1 MKKQAMNHIRY
12 QAIFSLLAAW
22 VLLLPQAAFAAS
34 TGTTAIYRQIGS
46 GAQTASGD
54 YISSNQ
60 GAGLDLTYRYYIE
73 VPAGTANLTVEIWD
87 KDIGAVSNY
96 TDWQIGGGYNT
107 DCRYRLYN
115 PTGGTAATT
124 FASTT
129 PLGDSIWTQ
138 LSSVANPAAGHWEL
152 RVDMSSNR
160 TSGDDVNGYGIRAHD
175 GNSGSGGTELN
186 IYAYSFIPLGVIG
199 VNPTTITTT
208 FYPFVTS
215 GCTVDW
221 NDFDGD
227 NSGSTYCQFSY
238 ASRVGTIP
246 TTSYIGAANDVWL
259 NTEISGYST
268 DSRNVDSGIW
278 TATATYTNLSGSTAN
293 FGVFWAGN
301 WQAAN
306 GAPSA
311 QPQAN
316 SFRVYLPSDGGGAP
330 AKPVFSQKL
339 SFVSGSNP
347 PVSGST
353 TRIRIELIVF
363 NPAAQAITFS
373 AANPVTAYVPGGGVV
388 YAGNPVASQG
398 TYTTPAVGG
407 TGAITWNPGTVAGNN
422 TYATFYYEVNVT
434 PPSAARLP
442 VTGSPAANG
451 TTASYVD
458 ETGNTTQ
465 AAATYTYGPLC
476 GLAVTPGGP
485 VIPTWVAISCFEA
498 DMASGQPTVEW
509 RTAAENGTIGFYLWR
524 QNPASGDFELVN
536 PNFLPAL
543 ANAMTGGIYRLAD
556 PDVQYG
562 ETIVYRL
569 EEVNA
574 RGESLSYGPFTV
586 TFDGTPVA
594 TRETDNIYKKNRKE
608 VPTAISGFQN
618 AVFTAS
624 EYEKARLHSRRNVLL
639 TQGSMATAPGS
650 GQARIVVKS
659 RGLFHIAA
667 ARIAAAL
674 GMSVPQVEGLIA
686 HQQLSLSNLG
696 EPVAWMAD
704 ENNGGIYF
712 YGENL
717 QSPYSDQNV
726 YWLEQGFGLIFAA
739 VNGGNA
745 APADASQTFNET
757 RHYEEN
763 RYPLTALFT
772 NPDDDF
778 WLWDLVV
785 AGAEVK
791 VFPMW
796 VSSPAITGSAILTVN
811 LQGATDTA
819 VGNEHHVRFFLN
831 DTQIGESW
839 WDGIAAHS
847 CQFSFNQSI
856 LIDGK
861 NTFVVSGL
869 LDGGVKYSYFYVDS
883 FDLSYQQYY
892 QVSGNT
898 LWCQGGVNQTVS
910 VVGFS
915 DSRVMVLDVSQP
927 RQPKLVSTAGI
938 DQGGRLTF
946 IPASPTNKYL
956 VIGRSAVLQPF
967 SVNAASSTNLKWNNS
982 SAEYL
987 VIAPEELAK
996 EAQTLAD
1003 YRNGQGLTTLVVTIE
1018 DIYNSFNWGLAS
1030 PVVIKEFINSAY
1042 SHKSIKGL
1050 KYAVLVGRGTFDYKN
1065 YIGYGDNLFPPI
1077 LANTADG
1084 LFAADNLYGDLRG
1097 NDGIPEIVISRL
1109 PVVSAEELRLL
1120 IGKIKAYENS
1130 QGSWTDRALLI
1141 ADNADNGGDFLSTSE
1156 NLSKQLTGYDIER
1169 ISLMGKFY
1177 ASETRSRIIDGFNAG
1192 AALVNYVGHAGLN
1205 QLAEENIFNIADMK
1219 FLENGSNLPVMVFV
1233 TCAAGRFDIPGYACL
1248 SEALL
1253 LKDNGG
1259 IVAALAPSSASFNS
1273 QAGLLVGEFYK
1284 AVFSAKEKDVG
1295 TAWLSAAKNFILQGG
1310 NSYLLNIYN
1319 LLGDPAVM
1327 FK

>member
-1 MKKQAMNHIRY
+1 
-12 QAIFSLLAAW
+12 
-22 VLLLPQAAFAAS
+22 
-34 TGTTAIYRQIGS
+34 
-46 GAQTASGD
+46 
-54 YISSNQ
+54 
-60 GAGLDLTYRYYIE
+60 
-73 VPAGTANLTVEIWD
+73 
-87 KDIGAVSNY
+87 
-96 TDWQIGGGYNT
+96 
-107 DCRYRLYN
+107 
-115 PTGGTAATT
+115 
-124 FASTT
+124 
-129 PLGDSIWTQ
+129 
-138 LSSVANPAAGHWEL
+138 
-152 RVDMSSNR
+152 
-160 TSGDDVNGYGIRAHD
+160 
-175 GNSGSGGTELN
+175 
-186 IYAYSFIPLGVIG
+186 
-199 VNPTTITTT
+199 
-208 FYPFVTS
+208 
-215 GCTVDW
+215 
-221 NDFDGD
+221 
-227 NSGSTYCQFSY
+227 
-238 ASRVGTIP
+238 
-246 TTSYIGAANDVWL
+246 
-259 NTEISGYST
+259 
-268 DSRNVDSGIW
+268 
-278 TATATYTNLSGSTAN
+278 
-293 FGVFWAGN
+293 
-301 WQAAN
+301 
-306 GAPSA
+306 
-311 QPQAN
+311 
-316 SFRVYLPSDGGGAP
+316 
-330 AKPVFSQKL
+330 
-339 SFVSGSNP
+339 
-347 PVSGST
+347 
-353 TRIRIELIVF
+353 
-363 NPAAQAITFS
+363 
-373 AANPVTAYVPGGGVV
+373 
-388 YAGNPVASQG
+388 
-398 TYTTPAVGG
+398 
-407 TGAITWNPGTVAGNN
+407 
-422 TYATFYYEVNVT
+422 
-434 PPSAARLP
+434 
-442 VTGSPAANG
+442 
-451 TTASYVD
+451 
-458 ETGNTTQ
+458 
-465 AAATYTYGPLC
+465 
-476 GLAVTPGGP
+476 
-485 VIPTWVAISCFEA
+485 
-498 DMASGQPTVEW
+498 
-509 RTAAENGTIGFYLWR
+509 
-524 QNPASGDFELVN
+524 
-536 PNFLPAL
+536 
-543 ANAMTGGIYRLAD
+543 
-556 PDVQYG
+556 
-562 ETIVYRL
+562 
-569 EEVNA
+569 
-574 RGESLSYGPFTV
+574 
-586 TFDGTPVA
+586 
-594 TRETDNIYKKNRKE
+594 
-608 VPTAISGFQN
+608 
-618 AVFTAS
+618 
-624 EYEKARLHSRRNVLL
+624 
-639 TQGSMATAPGS
+639 
-650 GQARIVVKS
+650 
-659 RGLFHIAA
+659 
-667 ARIAAAL
+667 
-674 GMSVPQVEGLIA
+674 
-686 HQQLSLSNLG
+686 
-696 EPVAWMAD
+696 
-704 ENNGGIYF
+704 
-712 YGENL
+712 
-717 QSPYSDQNV
+717 
-726 YWLEQGFGLIFAA
+726 
-739 VNGGNA
+739 
-745 APADASQTFNET
+745 
-757 RHYEEN
+757 
-763 RYPLTALFT
+763 
-772 NPDDDF
+772 
-778 WLWDLVV
+778 V

-1003 YRNGQGLTTLVVTIE
+1003 YRNGQGLTTLVVTLE